1 MFACFQSS
9 ANTKKKSSA
18 VIFKVPISS
27 VQKYFMNKCD
37 ILVSVCVFN
46 LIALLKQFARKQTQ
60 PEVKQYKICYNELT
74 LSLVSLNG
82 LIAYKWLCYYSN
94 HLKSH
99 IGCKCNNNTCVP
111 SFSLVVIIF
120 LTQQNKRTH
129 THKTT
134 YCFNLDF
141 LLHSFFFSHSEF
153 ETMVPY
159 TIWKENSFDNLAS
172 VNHK

>member
-1 MFACFQSS
+1 MH
-9 ANTKKKSSA
+9 
-18 VIFKVPISS
+18 VFKVLLTLKINHLQWFSKSPFPLSKNILWIS
-27 VQKYFMNKCD
+27 VTFLC
-37 ILVSVCVFN
+37 VCVCVFN
-46 LIALLKQFARKQTQ
+46 LIAPLKQFTRKQTQ
-60 PEVKQYKICYNELT
+60 PEVKQYNICYNKLT

-120 LTQQNKRTH
+120 LTQQYKRTH

-141 LLHSFFFSHSEF
+141 LLYSFFLVTLNFF
-153 ETMVPY
+153 
-159 TIWKENSFDNLAS
+159 
-172 VNHK
+172 